1 MRNNKITSNRSIYTP
16 IFLVL
21 LLVVCAFSCQPEQ
34 KEQINLS
41 AIDYNLHVR
50 PIINKN
56 CIVCHGG
63 VKKSSNLSF
72 LFREEALAVNKSGK
86 RAIVPGDVAKSEMI
100 TRIKNQDPEVRMPMD
115 HDPLSKGEIEILV
128 KWVEQGAEWKDH
140 WAFIP
145 PEKTNIPEVKNTE
158 WVNNPID
165 NFILARLEDEGI
177 AASEEADKT
186 TLIRRA
192 ALDITGVPPSIEEL
206 NMFLADDSDD
216 AYEKLIDRL
225 LEKPAFGERWT
236 AMWLDLARYADS
248 KGYEADR
255 HREIWKYR
263 DWLIDAFNQ
272 DKPFDEFTI
281 EQLAGDL
288 LPKATKDQIIATAF
302 HRNTMNNDEGG
313 TSNEEYRVAAVID
326 RVNTTWEVWQ
336 GVTFSCVQ
344 CHSHPY
350 DPIRHEEY
358 YGFYSIFNNTA
369 DADLPNEKP
378 VMEVYTKEQEA
389 KIVSIKNWINENG
402 NIASAK
408 KRLDSIKPTTLP
420 IMTELEVD
428 KQRETHVFLK
438 GNWMDKGEK
447 VEAGVPL
454 SMPQLPEG
462 VKPDRLELAKWLV
475 SEENPLTAR
484 VTVNRFWSQLF
495 GRGIV
500 ESQEDFGSQGYL
512 PSHPALLD
520 WLALQFQNEQEWSM
534 KALVKLMV
542 TSATYKQSSVV
553 TAEHLDKDPSN
564 YLLARVSRTRLNA
577 EQVRDQA
584 LAVSG
589 LLSDKMFG
597 PSVMPYQPDGVWQV
611 VYNGKNWKS
620 SEDEDGF
627 RKAIYTY
634 WRRTSPYPSMM
645 SFDSPSREFCVSR
658 RINTN
663 TPLQALV
670 TLNDPV
676 YIEAANALADLTEAH
691 SDIVDEQIKYA
702 FQKALLRIPSDTE
715 MNVMKS
721 LYRDV
726 NIDSEQTDEMKLEVA
741 SMNREFLKTPM
752 SVVANAILNLDEFI
766 TRQ

>member
-1 MRNNKITSNRSIYTP
+1 MFRLKRFLNSIL
-16 IFLVL
+16 FKL
-21 LLVVCAFSCQPEQ
+21 LIVSWIILVVAISCQREQ
-34 KEQINLS
+34 VEKIDLS

-63 VKKSSNLSF
+63 VKKSSGLSF

-86 RAIVPGDVAKSEMI
+86 RAIIPGDAANSEMI
-100 TRIKNQDPEVRMPMD
+100 ARIKNDDPEVRMPMD
-115 HDPLSKGEIEILV
+115 HDALSADEIVILT
-128 KWVEQGAEWKDH
+128 KWIDQGAEWKEH
-140 WAFIP
+140 WAFLP
-145 PEKTNIPEVKNTE
+145 PEETNIPEVENSD

-165 NFILARLEDEGI
+165 NFVLMRLEDEGI
-177 AASEEADKT
+177 AVSDEAEKA

-192 ALDITGVPPSIEEL
+192 ALDITGVPPSIEEFNQFL
-206 NMFLADDSDD
+206 NDKSEN

-225 LEKPAFGERWT
+225 LDKPAYGERWT

-272 DKPFDEFTI
+272 DKPFDQFTI

-288 LPKATKDQIIATAF
+288 LPNATKDQIIATAF

-369 DADLPNEKP
+369 DADLPSEAP
-378 VMEVYTKEQEA
+378 VLEVYTKENEA
-389 KIVSIKNWINENG
+389 KIDSIKNWIVENG
-402 NIASAK
+402 NTTRTK
-408 KRLDSIKPTTLP
+408 KQLANIKPTTLP
-420 IMTELEVD
+420 IMEELKGD
-428 KQRETHVFLK
+428 QQRETHVFRK
-438 GNWMDKGEK
+438 GNWQDKGEK
-447 VEAGVPL
+447 VERGVPA
-454 SMPQLPEG
+454 SMPSLVGENL
-462 VKPDRLELAKWLV
+462 DRLSVANWLV
-475 SEENPLTAR
+475 SDENPLTAR
-484 VTVNRFWSQLF
+484 VTVNRFWGEIF
-495 GRGIV
+495 GRGLV
-500 ESQEDFGSQGYL
+500 ETQEDFGSQGYP

-520 WLALQFQNEQEWSM
+520 WLALQFQNEQQWSM

-542 TSATYKQSSVV
+542 TSATYKQSAVV
-553 TAEHLDKDPSN
+553 TEAHLEKDAAN
-564 YLLARVSRTRLNA
+564 YFLARASRTRLNA

-611 VYNGKNWKS
+611 VYNGGTWNLADGKNAH
-620 SEDEDGF
+620 

-645 SFDSPSREFCVSR
+645 TFDSSSREYCVSR

-676 YIEAANALADLTEAH
+676 YIEAANALADLSESH
-691 SDIVDEQIKYA
+691 SEIVDEQIKYA
-702 FQKALLRIPSDTE
+702 FKKALLRTPSTIEVD
-715 MNVMKS
+715 VMKN
-721 LYRDV
+721 LYKEVKLDLNPKEEV
-726 NIDSEQTDEMKLEVA
+726 KLEVA
-741 SMNREFLKTPM
+741 SLNRELLKTPM